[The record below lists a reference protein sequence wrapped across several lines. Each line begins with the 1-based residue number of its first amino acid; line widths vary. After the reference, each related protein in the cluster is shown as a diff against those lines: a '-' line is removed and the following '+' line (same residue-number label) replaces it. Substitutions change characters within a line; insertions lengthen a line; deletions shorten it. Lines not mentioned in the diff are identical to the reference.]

1 MSDDNVRY
9 SGDQVSSYEITGD
22 HIKELASLYGDN
34 VLVVQPETASLW
46 VIGTGNQHYDGAH
59 TVYATSRQ
67 VANIVKDDYYDT
79 DGQLTDWAAWHI
91 AEVLTRAGQTF
102 AVESALKMTYPEGY
116 TARVMREMED
126 N

>member
-1 MSDDNVRY
+1 MSDDNVRF

-22 HIKELASLYGDN
+22 HIKELASGHGET

-46 VIGTGNQHYDGAH
+46 VIGTSNQHYDGAE
-59 TVYATSRQ
+59 TVFATSRQ
-67 VANIVKDDYYDT
+67 VANIVKDDYFDA
-79 DGQLTDWAAWHI
+79 DDQLTDWAAWHI
-91 AEVLTRAGQTF
+91 AGVLTRAGRRF